1 MVTLKINILKCR
13 QGAAHDIWSQITPIL
28 SYMAVFSNIMP
39 IVPHVNKYFIQIGWK
54 YALEKFPIALGTKNK
69 AQGSKRVR
77 LNLKH

>member
-1 MVTLKINILKCR
+1 
-13 QGAAHDIWSQITPIL
+13 
-28 SYMAVFSNIMP
+28 MAVFSNIMP